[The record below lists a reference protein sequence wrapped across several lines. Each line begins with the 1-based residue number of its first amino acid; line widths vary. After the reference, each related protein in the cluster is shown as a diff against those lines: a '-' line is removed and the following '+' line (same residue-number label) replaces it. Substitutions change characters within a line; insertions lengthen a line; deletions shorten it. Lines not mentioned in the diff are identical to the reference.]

1 MSDRTCFA
9 SMWLLE
15 IGDELTLSVV
25 WFVLLRLC
33 HGDPRC
39 QPALATRRKSSWSD
53 VIGLCQPPAGETL
66 CSTSLGPQAPF
77 SYSKTGVPAFSTGS
91 TIRQASST

>member
-1 MSDRTCFA
+1 MACDPHSVKVLMKCNTIGLVKDLKLHRHVELYEL
-9 SMWLLE
+9 SPKIRPVSQHKLLMWS
-15 IGDELTLSVV
+15 I
-25 WFVLLRLC
+25 
-33 HGDPRC
+33 HDPHC

-77 SYSKTGVPAFSTGS
+77 SYS
-91 TIRQASST
+91 